1 MLIRTVA
8 EVPWGNHESPMLVQS
23 PSMAVYRE
31 KEKAGSRCTVNEELR
46 TGMNQHPVVCS
57 AIAVQ

>member
-8 EVPWGNHESPMLVQS
+8 EVPWENHESPVLVQS
-23 PSMAVYRE
+23 PSMTVYRGT
-31 KEKAGSRCTVNEELR
+31 EKAESHCTVNEELR